1 MGSQNLKSKINEVLR
16 CNYFFKITLVMRK
29 FTYLSRIIFAKT
41 LAFILPYKSKFSDT
55 NYFVLKSKKNEEKK
69 DIRGAAN
76 GAQFIFYQIFNVNRL
91 EQ

>member
-1 MGSQNLKSKINEVLR
+1 
-16 CNYFFKITLVMRK
+16 MRK
-29 FTYLSRIIFAKT
+29 FTYLSRIFAKT
-41 LAFILPYKSKFSDT
+41 LAFILPYKSKFFDT
-55 NYFVLKSKKNEEKK
+55 NYFVLKSKKNEEKN